1 MRHLIDTYIEADPVR
16 VISMFDEMPLVELLV
31 KSGIADAIASLP
43 EGIRKRKDAV
53 AETIANNVRSKIIK
67 EHLRDPAY
75 YDKMSALLDEI
86 IADLKAKRLDY
97 EAYLKKVADLA
108 KKLFPAQAGGL
119 PARLDTP
126 GKRALYNNFGQDE
139 ELALRV
145 DDAVR
150 TNRPDAWRG
159 VRAREQTVKQAIHQ
173 VVKDAALVERIFKLI
188 EKHKDEY

>member
-1 MRHLIDTYIEADPVR
+1 MGRRQGEVGA
-16 VISMFDEMPLVELLV
+16 
-31 KSGIADAIASLP
+31 
-43 EGIRKRKDAV
+43 
-53 AETIANNVRSKIIK
+53 
-67 EHLRDPAY
+67 
-75 YDKMSALLDEI
+75 ALLDEI
-86 IADLKAKRLDY
+86 IAGLKAKRLDY

-108 KKLFPAQAGGL
+108 KKLFPEKAAGL
-119 PARLDTP
+119 PSTLDTP

-173 VVKDAALVERIFKLI
+173 VVKDADMVERIFKLI
-188 EKHKDEY
+188 NEHEDEY